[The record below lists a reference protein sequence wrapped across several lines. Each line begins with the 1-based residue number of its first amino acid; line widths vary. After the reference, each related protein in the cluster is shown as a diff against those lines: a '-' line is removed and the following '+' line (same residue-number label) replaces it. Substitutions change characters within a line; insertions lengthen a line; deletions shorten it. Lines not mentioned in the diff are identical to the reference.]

1 MKIMQMK
8 MLRMIVLPAVLA
20 GLTACS
26 SNREVTAGPPETVRD
41 VQVIKL
47 QEQTLPETFDAVGTV
62 HASRTAPLAAQVMGV
77 ITAMN
82 AHEGD
87 AVKQGQVLA
96 TIDDVQARAALEQ
109 AQAALSASEHE
120 VAAAESELA
129 LAQSTFNRMQTLYD
143 KKSLSPQEYDEART
157 RLQSATARR
166 DTARAGRAQAAAA
179 LDQARTHVDYTR
191 VRAPFNGVVTDRRV
205 DPGAMASPGMPLL
218 TVEAGGQY
226 RLEAGVDERDLRYV
240 RAGQAVPVTLDAFD
254 AQPFNGKVAQ
264 IVPAAD
270 PGSRSFIVKIDLP
283 ASKNLR
289 SGVFG
294 RAAFPRGTRQAV
306 LIPQSAVTERGQL
319 QTVYVVGDNNIA
331 MLRYVTLGAAQQDR
345 REVLSGL
352 NAGETVVA
360 SAGGR
365 DLAGKRIEVR

>member
-1 MKIMQMK
+1 MNMKTI
-8 MLRMIVLPAVLA
+8 LSIILPAALA

-26 SNREVTAGPPETVRD
+26 SSREVKAGPPETVRGM
-41 VQVIKL
+41 QVIKL
-47 QEQTLPETFDAVGTV
+47 QEQTIPDSFDAVGTV

-77 ITAMN
+77 ITAVN
-82 AHEGD
+82 VREGD
-87 AVKQGQVLA
+87 TVKQGQVLA
-96 TIDDVQARAALEQ
+96 TIDDVQPRAAVEQ
-109 AQAALSASEHE
+109 AQAALSAADHE
-120 VAAAESELA
+120 LAAAESEQA

-157 RLQSATARR
+157 RLQSAAARR

-179 LDQARTHVDYTR
+179 LDQARSHLDYTR

-205 DPGAMASPGMPLL
+205 DPGALAAPGMPLL

-226 RLEAGVDERDLRYV
+226 RLEASVDERDLRYV
-240 RAGQAVPVTLDAFD
+240 RMGQTVPVTLDAFD
-254 AQPFNGKVAQ
+254 GRMNGKVAQ

-270 PGSRSFIVKIDLP
+270 PASRSFTVKIDLP
-283 ASKNLR
+283 ANKNLR

-294 RAAFPRGTRQAV
+294 RAAFARGTRQAV

-319 QTVYVVGDNNIA
+319 QTVYVVGDNKIA

-360 SAGGR
+360 AAGGR
-365 DLAGKRIEVR
+365 DLAGKRIEVQ

>member
-1 MKIMQMK
+1 MK
-8 MLRMIVLPAVLA
+8 MKMVLSIIVPAALA

-26 SNREVTAGPPETVRD
+26 SNREVTAGPPETVRN
-41 VQVIKL
+41 VQVITL
-47 QEQTLPETFDAVGTV
+47 QEQTVPDAFDAVGTV

-77 ITAMN
+77 ITAVN
-82 AHEGD
+82 VREGD

-96 TIDDVQARAALEQ
+96 TIDDVQPRAAVEQ
-109 AQAALSASEHE
+109 SQAALSASDHE
-120 VAAAESELA
+120 LAAAESELA

-143 KKSLSPQEYDEART
+143 KKSLSPQEYDEAHT
-157 RLQSATARR
+157 RLQSAAARR

-179 LDQARTHVDYTR
+179 LDQARTHLDYSR
-191 VRAPFNGVVTDRRV
+191 VRSPFNGVVTDRRV
-205 DPGAMASPGMPLL
+205 DPGSLASPGMPLL
-218 TVEAGGQY
+218 TVEASGQF
-226 RLEAGVDERDLRYV
+226 RLEATVDERDLKYV
-240 RAGQAVPVTLDAFD
+240 RAGQSVPVELDAFG

-270 PGSRSFIVKIDLP
+270 PASRSFTVKIDLP
-283 ASKNLR
+283 ANKNLR

-294 RAAFPRGTRQAV
+294 RAAFARGARQAV

-319 QTVYVVGDNNIA
+319 QTVYVVGESNIA
-331 MLRYVTLGAAQQDR
+331 MLRYVTLGAVQQDR